1 MKGQFRSLWHL
12 TPGTWHLAPVML
24 ILSQS
29 DVELLLPMKA
39 CIDVMAEALAS
50 LARGDAALPLRT
62 IMAVPKTQNFFAA
75 MPGYVEINGEGVF
88 GAKLVTVFPGNH
100 GTAFDS
106 HQGAVLIFDS
116 QHGGV
121 AAMLDGTAITSTR
134 TAAVSG
140 VATRAL
146 ARENASTLA
155 ILGAGVQANTHLRA
169 MCAVRDIRHVRVWSR
184 TFENAQ
190 TLAEAA
196 RRDFG
201 VDAIAT
207 RTGLEAVQDADIV
220 CATTSSNDPVLY
232 GDWVKPGTHINAVG
246 VSQPHAR
253 ELDSDIV
260 KKSRLYVDRR
270 ESALKEPGD
279 ILVPLRDG
287 VIGPDH
293 IVGEIGEVVAG
304 KAPGRRDANE
314 ITLFKSLGLAIED
327 LAAAKYVYEEAVK
340 AGIGTR
346 VELGGARVAAH

>member
-1 MKGQFRSLWHL
+1 
-12 TPGTWHLAPVML
+12 ML
-24 ILSQS
+24 ILSQP
-29 DVELLLPMKA
+29 DVDRLLPMPA
-39 CIDVMAEALAS
+39 CIDVMAQALSS

-75 MPGYVEINGEGVF
+75 MPGYVEIGGDGVF

-116 QHGGV
+116 AHGGV
-121 AAMLDGTAITSTR
+121 AAVIDGTAITSTR

-146 ARENASTLA
+146 ARADASTLA

-169 MCAVRDIRHVRVWSR
+169 MCAVRPITRVRVWSR

-190 TLAEAA
+190 RLADAA

-201 VDAIAT
+201 VEAT
-207 RTGLEAVQDADIV
+207 AARTGAEAVRDADIV
-220 CATTSSNDPVLY
+220 CATTSSNEPVLY
-232 GDWVKPGTHINAVG
+232 GDWIAPGTHINAVG

-253 ELDSDIV
+253 ELDSDAV

-293 IVGEIGEVVAG
+293 IVGEIGEVLVG
-304 KAPGRRDANE
+304 NVPGRRDANE
-314 ITLFKSLGLAIED
+314 VTLFKSLGLAIED
-327 LAAAKYVYEEAVK
+327 LAAGKFVYEQALK
-340 AGIGTR
+340 AGVGTS
-346 VELGGARVAAH
+346 VELGGARIAAH

>member
-1 MKGQFRSLWHL
+1 
-12 TPGTWHLAPVML
+12 ML
-24 ILSQS
+24 IISQS
-29 DVELLLPMKA
+29 DVDRLLPMDA
-39 CIDVMAEALAS
+39 CIDVMASALAS

-62 IMAVPKTQNFFAA
+62 IMAVPKTPNFFAA
-75 MPGYVEINGEGVF
+75 MPGYVEVNGAGVF

-106 HQGAVLIFDS
+106 HQGAVVLFDNE
-116 QHGGV
+116 HGGV
-121 AAMLDGTAITSTR
+121 AAVIDGTAITSTR

-146 ARENASTLA
+146 AREDASTLA

-169 MCAVRDIRHVRVWSR
+169 MCAVRPIRRVRIWSR

-190 TLAEAA
+190 TLAAVA
-196 RRDFG
+196 QRDFG
-201 VDAIAT
+201 VEAVAT
-207 RTGLEAVQDADIV
+207 RTGPEAVQDADIV

-232 GDWVKPGTHINAVG
+232 GDWVAPGTHINAVG

-253 ELDSDIV
+253 ELDSDV
-260 KKSRLYVDRR
+260 VRKSRLYVDRR

-293 IVGEIGEVVAG
+293 IVGEIGEVLIG
-304 KAPGRRDANE
+304 SAPARRDASE

-327 LAAAKYVYEEAVK
+327 LAAASYVYAEALKTGV
-340 AGIGTR
+340 GVQ
-346 VELGGARVAAH
+346 VELGGARIAAH